1 MEARKKRKK
10 KSETEQRY
18 TKLLAST
25 QSTNQSINHKKIE
38 HERKKRIQLRR

>member
-25 QSTNQSINHKKIE
+25 QSINQSITRKLNIK
-38 HERKKRIQLRR
+38 ERKGFS

>member
-1 MEARKKRKK
+1 MEARKKMKK

-25 QSTNQSINHKKIE
+25 QSINHKKIE
-38 HERKKRIQLRR
+38 DERKKRIQLRR